1 MNRTNGRKGLADEEL
16 QRITEDFTPLVRSL
30 ARRYQ
35 GRGAEFED
43 LVQEGYLALIK
54 LAPRCRKK
62 EYMALFLK
70 KRLPAKI
77 RNAAKRLRRKCSL
90 EADITENDNI
100 SGEWTRGLTT
110 HAWQLLEGLGNGD
123 FELIKLLAFGYLQ
136 REIAEKLGIS
146 QQAVSSRILK
156 MRKNAKT
163 LVD

>member
-1 MNRTNGRKGLADEEL
+1 MNRTNGRKELADEEL

-77 RNAAKRLRRKCSL
+77 RNAAKRLRRKFSL

-100 SGEWTRGLTT
+100 SGEWTQGLTT
-110 HAWQLLEGLGNGD
+110 QTWQLLEGLGNGD
-123 FELIKLLAFGYLQ
+123 FELIKMLAFGYLQ

-146 QQAVSSRILK
+146 QQAVSSRIFK